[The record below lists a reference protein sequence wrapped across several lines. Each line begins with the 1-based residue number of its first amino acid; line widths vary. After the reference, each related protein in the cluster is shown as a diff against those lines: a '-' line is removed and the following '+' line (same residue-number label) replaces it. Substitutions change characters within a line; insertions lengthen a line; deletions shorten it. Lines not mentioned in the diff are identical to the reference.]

1 MACPVLFLLNTKGG
15 HLKAVFPKDD
25 RMLRVDAT
33 TQISDFKSQELEMQR
48 KTFKPSATSK
58 RHQKGYTLIELG
70 IATAILAVLVVGALA
85 GVQAIMTSGRV
96 SDQTKTLGRLQSTI
110 SKHFQNAATNNGANA
125 GLGQLI
131 QLGAWDPRSVA
142 GAVVTSAFGSA
153 EALISNAAAIGSMPA
168 NRGFVYTIPSVPQAA
183 CPELAQGAAPMAF
196 ALWIANQPAAVAA
209 AVPNDWVT
217 ANNSRVK
224 AADAQVVNA
233 ADVAAACTLGGVL
246 TFHIALKP

>member
-1 MACPVLFLLNTKGG
+1 M
-15 HLKAVFPKDD
+15 KAIFPKDD
-25 RMLRVDAT
+25 RMLRVDAA

-85 GVQAIMTSGRV
+85 GVQAIMTSGKV

-110 SKHFQNAATNNGANA
+110 SKHFQNAVTSTAVDGGAAA
-125 GLGQLI
+125 GLAQLI
-131 QLGAWDPRSVA
+131 QLGGWDARSVA
-142 GAVVTSAFGSA
+142 GGVVTSAFGSA
-153 EALISNAAAIGSMPA
+153 EALISNGAAVGSMPA
-168 NRGFVYTIPSVPQAA
+168 NRGFVYTIPGVPQAA

-196 ALWIANQPAAVAA
+196 ALWIANQPDGNAA
-209 AVPNDWVT
+209 AIPGNWAA
-217 ANNSRVK
+217 ANVSRVK
-224 AADAQVVNA
+224 AADAQIINA
-233 ADVAAACTLGGVL
+233 ADVAGACALGGVL